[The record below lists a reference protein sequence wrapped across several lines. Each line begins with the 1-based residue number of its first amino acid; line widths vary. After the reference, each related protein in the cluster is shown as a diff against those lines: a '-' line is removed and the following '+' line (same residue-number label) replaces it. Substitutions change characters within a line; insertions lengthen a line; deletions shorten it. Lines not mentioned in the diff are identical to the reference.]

1 MRFGEYA
8 PGRTVSTMANGGV
21 EVRQMG
27 IVGFDGRQRIS
38 GPTKG
43 ARRDRPPHPAWPIL
57 SASKSAPRITEDRL

>member
-8 PGRTVSTMANGGV
+8 PGRTVSTMANGRI

-27 IVGFDGRQRIS
+27 ILGVDARQRIS

-43 ARRDRPPHPAWPIL
+43 ACRDRPPHPA
-57 SASKSAPRITEDRL
+57 